1 MSLSAGGVLK
11 GVMKK
16 EIVDIIQ
23 SHLLDIVVAGMVL
36 DEAWS
41 YQKSVILWKTLLIY
55 TLQQLLK
62 EKLQFFFYFL

>member
-1 MSLSAGGVLK
+1 
-11 GVMKK
+11 MKK

-41 YQKSVILWKTLLIY
+41 YQKSVIL
-55 TLQQLLK
+55 
-62 EKLQFFFYFL
+62 